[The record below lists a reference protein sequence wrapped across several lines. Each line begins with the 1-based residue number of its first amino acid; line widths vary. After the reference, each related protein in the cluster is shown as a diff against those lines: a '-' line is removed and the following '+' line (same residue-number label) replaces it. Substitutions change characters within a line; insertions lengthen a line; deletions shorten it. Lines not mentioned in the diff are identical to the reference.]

1 MERQKE
7 KNKWTK
13 KEKEEEESKERCGY
27 GQKRG
32 CKKRERRGEVVN
44 ERMPNRHSSS
54 HLAGIT
60 EKDCD
65 HKKRK

>member
-1 MERQKE
+1 MARQEE

-13 KEKEEEESKERCGY
+13 KEKDEKESKERCGY

-32 CKKRERRGEVVN
+32 CKEREEGRVVN
-44 ERMPNRHSSS
+44 ERMPNRHSFSR
-54 HLAGIT
+54 LAGIT